1 MRTIRNFFA
10 VMLMGLAFSA
20 FQVDAQSRGGE
31 SRSNGAS
38 RSASRSTSTSRSSS
52 SSVSRSS
59 QSRSSSSAVQ
69 SRPSSSVQRQSSSSV
84 QRSSSAQ
91 RPSSSVQRPSSSQ
104 KPSSAVQ
111 NRPAS
116 QNNNRPSRTSGQTV
130 QARPVSPNGPAS
142 SVGRPSGGSNRP
154 AAQVRPTAPS
164 RDVKPSNTV
173 QRPADRPAANR
184 PGYRPGDKKPA
195 HNPAVRPDQRPS
207 QRPGAG
213 SAFKPDHKRPPVQI
227 RPDQRHDRPR
237 VHPIHRDFI
246 AFDRPSCY
254 WSAHHHYFGHRVRV
268 LPARARLYRHHG
280 IAYYFYNDIWY
291 RPYGGYYVIC
301 RPPFGTVLA
310 ANIIK
315 DIAWTAV
322 RISYYN
328 TVANAYRTINE
339 NNEYIAQQ
347 NAIIAQNNATIAAQN
362 KTMAMNHAQANAAY
376 SLANEL
382 GLVQSYAA
390 ADSEYFY
397 QDGVF
402 YAKAANGEYNVI
414 VPPAGALVESLP
426 EDYDMVTLGGNE
438 YYKVDETVY
447 KVALSEGKP
456 YFEVLGQMYS

>member
-38 RSASRSTSTSRSSS
+38 RSSSRSTSVARQ
-52 SSVSRSS
+52 SS
-59 QSRSSSSAVQ
+59 QSKSTVSRQSSASRPAASVQNRPSSSVQ
-69 SRPSSSVQRQSSSSV
+69 SRPSSSVQN
-84 QRSSSAQ
+84 
-91 RPSSSVQRPSSSQ
+91 RPSSQ
-104 KPSSAVQ
+104 
-111 NRPAS
+111 
-116 QNNNRPSRTSGQTV
+116 NNRPSRTAGQSM
-130 QARPVSPNGPAS
+130 QSRPVSPNGPSS
-142 SVGRPSGGSNRP
+142 SVKPSSANKP
-154 AAQVRPTAPS
+154 SVQVRPTAPS
-164 RDVKPSNTV
+164 REVKPSSPANNRPQSGAVKESKPSNTV
-173 QRPADRPAANR
+173 RQPANRPSVNR

-195 HNPAVRPDQRPS
+195 QSPVAADRRPA

-213 SAFKPDHKRPPVQI
+213 SSFKPDHHRPPVQI
-227 RPDQRHDRPR
+227 RPDHRHDRPR
-237 VHPIHRDFI
+237 IHPVHRDFI
-246 AFDRPSCY
+246 AFDRPSCF

-280 IAYYFYNDIWY
+280 IAYYCYNDIWY
-291 RPYGGYYVIC
+291 RSYGGYYVVC

-310 ANIIK
+310 ANIIR
-315 DIAWTAV
+315 DMAWTAV

-328 TVANAYRTINE
+328 TVAKTYRTINE

-362 KTMAMNHAQANAAY
+362 QTIAMNQAQATAAY
-376 SLANEL
+376 GLANDL

-390 ADSEYFY
+390 ANSEYFY

-438 YYKVDETVY
+438 YYKVDDTVY
-447 KVALSEGKP
+447 KVTLSEGKP